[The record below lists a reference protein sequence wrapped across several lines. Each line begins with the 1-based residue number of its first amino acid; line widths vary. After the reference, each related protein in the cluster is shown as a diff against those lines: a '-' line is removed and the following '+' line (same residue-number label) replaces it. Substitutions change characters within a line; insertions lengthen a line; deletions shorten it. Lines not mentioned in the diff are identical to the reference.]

1 MTGASPSPRNRFWGY
16 IGKCIR
22 LVLAAALYA
31 LIMWYGLEAAKNIGT
46 PPVLTKIAVVL
57 ISLGGAGS
65 TYKILVQVFK
75 EIRGGSMVLAD
86 FLNRTLLEPQKR
98 RDRERLKKARAEAH
112 EAGRAEAMD
121 TVRALMRE
129 NGLNPDDI
137 IPPAN
142 GDRTAAHWAPHG
154 VTRKG

>member
-1 MTGASPSPRNRFWGY
+1 MTGGSPSPRSRFWGY

-46 PPVLTKIAVVL
+46 PRVLTKIAVVL
-57 ISLGGAGS
+57 ISLGVAGS

-86 FLNRTLLEPQKR
+86 FFFFFLLEPQKR
-98 RDRERLKKARAEAH
+98 RDRERLEKARAEAH
-112 EAGRAEAMD
+112 EAGHAEGRAEAMD
-121 TVRALMRE
+121 IVRALMRE
-129 NGLNPDDI
+129 KGLNPDDI
-137 IPPAN
+137 IPPTN
-142 GDRTAAHWAPHG
+142 GDRTTAC
-154 VTRKG
+154 